1 MQTDILSEDTHH
13 PAMQAAG
20 NAKGKKCKA
29 AEDSGQEGW
38 KEGVGSL
45 HKVQQLAKKHTDN
58 HWLPGLFSLVRP
70 ASSHE
75 VRQLWQEVQGM
86 IGGRRQGS
94 RQSRGGEDQ
103 LAGDVAPLRT
113 QTWRW

>member
-1 MQTDILSEDTHH
+1 MQTDISREDTHH

-45 HKVQQLAKKHTDN
+45 HKVQQLAKTTLIIIGCQGCF
-58 HWLPGLFSLVRP
+58 HWSDLP
-70 ASSHE
+70 
-75 VRQLWQEVQGM
+75 
-86 IGGRRQGS
+86 
-94 RQSRGGEDQ
+94 
-103 LAGDVAPLRT
+103 VAT
-113 QTWRW
+113 KWGNCGKKSKEW

>member
-1 MQTDILSEDTHH
+1 MARGFQAYERPPKKIMRGHLKKKLQTDISSEDTHH

-45 HKVQQLAKKHTDN
+45 HKVQQLAKRKH
-58 HWLPGLFSLVRP
+58 
-70 ASSHE
+70 
-75 VRQLWQEVQGM
+75 
-86 IGGRRQGS
+86 
-94 RQSRGGEDQ
+94 
-103 LAGDVAPLRT
+103 
-113 QTWRW
+113 